1 MLPNIAHVIGLIALI
16 FMIISF
22 QTKKQAKLLKFQII
36 SSLFFAIQ
44 YFLLNAMSGFFIF
57 LFTTIR
63 NVVFSR
69 YKDKKV
75 PMFLIIIYLSI
86 VILFSYA
93 SYTNIYSIIPGISS
107 ILFTL
112 ALYSKNMKTIRIIDV
127 IICVINILYNF
138 NVKAY
143 TSLISCILEMLS
155 SIIGIIR
162 FDIKNKN

>member
-1 MLPNIAHVIGLIALI
+1 MLTNIAHVIGLIALV

-44 YFLLNAMSGFFIF
+44 YLLLNAMSGFFIF

-93 SYTNIYSIIPGISS
+93 SYTNIYSDGVYKYGINNQIQKELKFFNAS
-107 ILFTL
+107 I
-112 ALYSKNMKTIRIIDV
+112 YEN
-127 IICVINILYNF
+127 NPYN
-138 NVKAY
+138 Y
-143 TSLISCILEMLS
+143 TSSK
-155 SIIGIIR
+155 
-162 FDIKNKN
+162 IKENGLYPFTNLYIKKSYI

>member
-1 MLPNIAHVIGLIALI
+1 MLTNIAHVIGLIALI

-44 YFLLNAMSGFFIF
+44 YLLLNAMSGFFIF

-93 SYTNIYSIIPGISS
+93 SFY
-107 ILFTL
+107 L
-112 ALYSKNMKTIRIIDV
+112 IR
-127 IICVINILYNF
+127 
-138 NVKAY
+138 
-143 TSLISCILEMLS
+143 
-155 SIIGIIR
+155 R
-162 FDIKNKN
+162 